1 MDFLSEEHGVGH
13 LGGGDGVRIGDR
25 LQVIPSHACACVNMF
40 DVAYGIRDGRL
51 ERQFQ
56 IAGRGK
62 VR

>member
-1 MDFLSEEHGVGH
+1 
-13 LGGGDGVRIGDR
+13 
-25 LQVIPSHACACVNMF
+25 MF
-40 DVAYGIRDGRL
+40 DVAYGVRNGQV

>member
-1 MDFLSEEHGVGH
+1 MDFPRGARHRH
-13 LGGGDGVRIGDR
+13 RAGDDVRIGDR

-40 DVAYGIRDGRL
+40 DVAYGTRAGQL
-51 ERQFQ
+51 ERELP